1 MGVPLRQQFTVA
13 KYLLK
18 QKLSGNKKY
27 PLVLML
33 EPLFRCNLACAGC
46 GKIDYPDEI
55 LNRRLSVEECLAA
68 VDECGAPIV
77 SIAGGEPLLHKE
89 LPQVVEGM
97 IERGKYVYLCT
108 NALLLKKRIDD
119 YKPSPFLT
127 FSIHLDGNEDRHDAS
142 VCQTGVFDRA
152 VEAIKLAIGKGF
164 RVTINC
170 TLFQNE
176 GASEI
181 AEFLDYCNQLGV
193 EGATIAPGFSYEHA
207 PQQDIFIKMRDS
219 KQLFRD
225 VFKLGRGRKWQLNHS
240 SLYLDFLAGN
250 QSYNC
255 TPWGNPTRNVFG
267 WQKPCYLLVD
277 EGYAPSFKALMEETP
292 WDKYGNSK
300 NPKCANCMAH
310 CGYEATAV
318 EDAMRHPLKAAW
330 VSLMGP
336 RTSGPMAEEA
346 VPEYEDK
353 AAVKPRR
360 TISIEVVD

>member
-1 MGVPLRQQFTVA
+1 MGVPLRQQLTVA
-13 KYLLK
+13 KYLLQ
-18 QKLSGNKKY
+18 QKLTGTKKY

-68 VDECGAPIV
+68 VDECGAPII

-89 LPQVVEGM
+89 LPQVVEG
-97 IERGKYVYLCT
+97 IIARQKYVYLCT
-108 NALLLKKRIDD
+108 NALLLKKRIGD
-119 YKPSPFLT
+119 YKPSPYLT

-142 VCQTGVFDRA
+142 VCQQGVFERA
-152 VEAIKLAIGKGF
+152 VDAIKLAMGRGF
-164 RVTINC
+164 RVTVNC
-170 TLFQNE
+170 TLFQGE
-176 GASEI
+176 TAPEI
-181 AEFLDYCNQLGV
+181 AEFLDYCKELGV

-207 PQQDIFIKMRDS
+207 PQQNIFIKMRDS

-277 EGYAPSFKALMEETP
+277 EGYAPSFKALIEETP

-318 EDAMRHPLKAAW
+318 EDAMRNPLKVAW
-330 VSLMGP
+330 VALMGP
-336 RTSGPMAEEA
+336 RTTGPMAEEP
-346 VPEYEDK
+346 VPEYANDPV
-353 AAVKPRR
+353 AKPRR
-360 TISIEVVD
+360 TIPIEVVE